1 MKKNIIFIVVCLLL
15 TGCGNKDLNTNKDL
29 NNLDEIPEEK
39 IYTKVSIMSDYLIIY
54 PEDLYTNAKLV
65 VIGKYVE
72 KGNSYVGPSG
82 TAKTIHMFN
91 VEKVLKGDCSKKKI
105 GVGIDGGIVTL
116 KEYINSLS
124 TEQIKKQGLKNVDP
138 TDKYVKFELTDETS
152 NKSKATNASNIEIGK
167 SYILFLDYDSYNKT
181 DYIATANYYSVLE
194 LNDSKIYDEKTQNY
208 ILIDNLNK

>member
-1 MKKNIIFIVVCLLL
+1 MKKIIIFIVVSLLL

-39 IYTKVSIMSDYLIIY
+39 IYTKVSIMSDYSIIY

-65 VIGKYVE
+65 VIGKYIE
-72 KGNSYVGPSG
+72 KGNSYIGPSG
-82 TAKTIHMFN
+82 TAKTNHIFN
-91 VEKVLKGDCSKKKI
+91 VETVLKGDCSKEKI

-124 TEQIKKQGLKNVDP
+124 PEQIKKQGLENVDP

-152 NKSKATNASNIEIGK
+152 NKNKATNASNIEIGK
-167 SYILFLDYDSYNKT
+167 NYILFLDYDSYDKT
-181 DYIATANYYSVLE
+181 DYIATSNYYSVLE

>member
-1 MKKNIIFIVVCLLL
+1 
-15 TGCGNKDLNTNKDL
+15 
-29 NNLDEIPEEK
+29 
-39 IYTKVSIMSDYLIIY
+39 
-54 PEDLYTNAKLV
+54 
-65 VIGKYVE
+65 
-72 KGNSYVGPSG
+72 
-82 TAKTIHMFN
+82 MFN
-91 VEKVLKGDCSKKKI
+91 VEKVLKGDCSKEKI